1 MIIRNNW
8 SICILQLEIRRKFV
22 LVSIHRCIGLS
33 KSICIFA
40 CLFMSQGVF
49 IQSFKSLYRYAKL
62 FDSYPSLKEGVFDIL
77 DL

>member
-49 IQSFKSLYRYAKL
+49 IQSLSRFIGMQSSLIAIRR
-62 FDSYPSLKEGVFDIL
+62 
-77 DL
+77 